1 MRKASLGSEGIGG
14 LIENLPQ
21 MLHGFSEQLHSVS
34 ILMSACMEP
43 VTDDH
48 DLQERMAIIDELY
61 SCAEDIDHVAIKFA
75 DLVTDRVYEYEKKN
89 RNVPNVS
96 PSEALS
102 YCIKERGLRQADLK
116 SVASQ
121 SIISELINGKRV
133 MNIDQVKGFAA
144 FFDVPVETFM
154 GT

>member
-21 MLHGFSEQLHSVS
+21 VLQIFSEQLYSVS
-34 ILMSACMEP
+34 VLMSACMDP
-43 VTDDH
+43 VENDE
-48 DLQERMAIIDELY
+48 DLQQRMDIIDELY
-61 SCAEDIDHVAIKFA
+61 SCAEDIEHVAVKFA
-75 DLVTDRVYEYEKKN
+75 DLVTDRVYEYEKKM

-96 PSEALS
+96 PSEALVS
-102 YCIKERGLRQADLK
+102 FMQDRNLKQKDLN

-121 SIISELINGKRV
+121 SIISDLINGKRA
-133 MNIDQVKGFAA
+133 MNLEQVKGFAT
-144 FFDVPVETFM
+144 FFNVPVETFM

>member
-1 MRKASLGSEGIGG
+1 
-14 LIENLPQ
+14 
-21 MLHGFSEQLHSVS
+21 
-34 ILMSACMEP
+34 MS
-43 VTDDH
+43 
-48 DLQERMAIIDELY
+48 Y
-61 SCAEDIDHVAIKFA
+61 F
-75 DLVTDRVYEYEKKN
+75 
-89 RNVPNVS
+89 
-96 PSEALS
+96 
-102 YCIKERGLRQADLK
+102 IKERGLRQADLK